1 MVKSRNNSNEKGTV
15 GLLVEEGKKEARV
28 CNNYPKRHKACYFW
42 QATLSRPRRRIL
54 GNRSNSWNPRHCDL
68 YSTILFS
75 FWILHTLY
83 INLQLLLLFF
93 LVAEEEEGWMI
104 FGLWQLLWQSSPAHT
119 FSLWYNIQLE
129 SAEEESCSSHS
140 CVYTKRPWKT
150 VINRIFLQQLLN
162 QRSCIIL
169 QRY

>member
-1 MVKSRNNSNEKGTV
+1 M
-15 GLLVEEGKKEARV
+15 GLFVEEGKEEARV
-28 CNNYPKRHKACYFW
+28 CNNYPK
-42 QATLSRPRRRIL
+42 ATRPAISDKQLGALSRPRRRIL
-54 GNRSNSWNPRHCDL
+54 GNRSNSRNPRHCDL

-75 FWILHTLY
+75 FWILLTLH

-93 LVAEEEEGWMI
+93 LVEEEEEGWMI

-162 QRSCIIL
+162 KRSCIIL
-169 QRY
+169 RRY